1 MTHPS
6 EPPPVSQ
13 PDPAVPAYAA
23 SPARSSGFRLIQLIW
38 FLAGLVD
45 VLVGMRFV
53 LKLLGASTQSSFVSL
68 LYGITSPLITPFRF
82 IFPTAGQGPFVF
94 EPESLVALVVYPLI
108 ALGLVSL
115 IRILDR
121 RQTLAA

>member
-1 MTHPS
+1 MTDPS
-6 EPPPVSQ
+6 EQPTVSRPDPPV
-13 PDPAVPAYAA
+13 PGYPAYSA
-23 SPARSSGFRLIQLIW
+23 SSSGSRLIQLVW

-68 LYGITSPLITPFRF
+68 LYGITSPLIKPFRF
-82 IFPTAGQGPFVF
+82 IFPSAGQGPFVF

-121 RQTLAA
+121 RRPIAA